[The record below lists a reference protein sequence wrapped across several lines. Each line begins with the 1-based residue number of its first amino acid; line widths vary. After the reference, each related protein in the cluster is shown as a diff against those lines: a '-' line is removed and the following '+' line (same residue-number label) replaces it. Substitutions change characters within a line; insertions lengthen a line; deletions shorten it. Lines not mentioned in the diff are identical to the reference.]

1 VAGSD
6 ADTEAGIDADTETGT
21 DADTDGSPDPDT
33 ETDGATDADTEAG
46 IDADTETDGATDG
59 AAEAETGLGAGAG
72 MEAEGGSDD
81 GTGAGGAAAEGE
93 TDAVADGT
101 PGAVADAVGFGVESA
116 AAPTGVPPPPAPV
129 VLLAVFPVPV
139 SGAAPEPLPGRSGE
153 VGRGNGSDPV
163 RAVVSTLPSEPTGS
177 SARCREDPGMRTAI
191 ADAAGA
197 GPEAG
202 DPSGPR
208 GSRRTRMETADSTRK
223 AIAPADISMTGPVVP
238 AGCLRKTEPAC
249 PMVALTRSANSA
261 NPSCTPGSRGP

>member
-1 VAGSD
+1 MTGPD

-21 DADTDGSPDPDT
+21 DADTDGRPDP
-33 ETDGATDADTEAG
+33 
-46 IDADTETDGATDG
+46 DG

-116 AAPTGVPPPPAPV
+116 PAPTGVPPPPAPV

-153 VGRGNGSDPV
+153 LGRGNGSDPV
-163 RAVVSTLPSEPTGS
+163 RAVVSTLPSEPPGS

-202 DPSGPR
+202 DSSGPR

>member
-1 VAGSD
+1 VTGSD
-6 ADTEAGIDADTETGT
+6 ADTEGGTDADTATGT
-21 DADTDGSPDPDT
+21 DADTDGRPDPDT
-33 ETDGATDADTEAG
+33 ETDGATDAD
-46 IDADTETDGATDG
+46 ADTDG

-72 MEAEGGSDD
+72 MEAEGGSED
-81 GTGAGGAAAEGE
+81 GTGAGGAAAEDE

-101 PGAVADAVGFGVESA
+101 PDAVADAVGPEVESA
-116 AAPTGVPPPPAPV
+116 TAPTGVPPPPVP
-129 VLLAVFPVPV
+129 VLLPVLPVPAP
-139 SGAAPEPLPGRSGE
+139 GAASEALPGRSGK

-163 RAVVSTLPSEPTGS
+163 RAVVSTRPSEPAGS

-238 AGCLRKTEPAC
+238 AGCVRKTEPAWA
-249 PMVALTRSANSA
+249 MVVLTRSANSA
-261 NPSCTPGSRGP
+261 IASCTAGSRGP

>member
-1 VAGSD
+1 VTGSD
-6 ADTEAGIDADTETGT
+6 ADTEGGADADTATGT
-21 DADTDGSPDPDT
+21 DADTDGRPDPDPDPDT
-33 ETDGATDADTEAG
+33 ETDGATDADT
-46 IDADTETDGATDG
+46 DG
-59 AAEAETGLGAGAG
+59 AAETELGAGAG
-72 MEAEGGSDD
+72 MEAEGGSED

-101 PGAVADAVGFGVESA
+101 PDAIADAVGFGVESA
-116 AAPTGVPPPPAPV
+116 PAPTGVPSPPVPV

-139 SGAAPEPLPGRSGE
+139 SGTAPEPLPGRSGE

-163 RAVVSTLPSEPTGS
+163 RAVVSTRPSEPAGS
-177 SARCREDPGMRTAI
+177 SARCREDQGMRTAI

-249 PMVALTRSANSA
+249 PMVALIRSANSA
-261 NPSCTPGSRGP
+261 KPSCTPGSRGP